1 MLGHIFP
8 WESLWYSFYR
18 RMRGPQDQSGHE
30 GVKKNVHPFDTW
42 DRTRAVQPVAKHLAV
57 WATWPIVAWRYNT
70 VNIETMKLLNICCT
84 NSIKEIEHYLQYID
98 VCKAFYIGETRHS
111 LSDCM
116 NGHRFTTTVLNSD
129 LPVAIHTQSHQILF
143 QDCWSVSTIHKLPD
157 STPDHIRHQ
166 FEIAYQLVL
175 QSRHTPG
182 LNIR

>member
-18 RMRGPQDQSGHE
+18 RMSGPQDQSGHE

-98 VCKAFYIGETRHS
+98 VCKAFYIGETRRS
-111 LSDCM
+111 LSLTAWMD
-116 NGHRFTTTVLNSD
+116 TVSPLQFW
-129 LPVAIHTQSHQILF
+129 TQ
-143 QDCWSVSTIHKLPD
+143 T
-157 STPDHIRHQ
+157 
-166 FEIAYQLVL
+166 YQLL
-175 QSRHTPG
+175 SILNPIRFYFKIAGLLAPYTNYLIPPLTTFATSLKSHTNLSSNHVTPQA
-182 LNIR
+182 